1 MTESD
6 PKNKRLFWGR
16 RLLLIDRSFQLKYA
30 GILSLIGMLVVGF
43 GAFVQEVFRAQ
54 LLSDLALPSALR
66 FELAA
71 RHTRAL
77 WVSVSVVSAAT
88 AIGLGLLGIIITHR
102 IAGPVYAMTQFAAAL
117 ARGRYPLIRP
127 LRKADE
133 LKDFYELFQKSVAS
147 LRAREVEEIFRL
159 EDAIQKLS
167 GPNLQVLEVVGS
179 LRKLKAAKLAATGR
193 LVGEVA
199 ERRQSPAEISKP
211 VMSKQ
216 EVGS

>member
-1 MTESD
+1 MTESN
-6 PKNKRLFWGR
+6 PKTQRLFWGR
-16 RLLLIDRSFQLKYA
+16 RLFLIDRGFQLKYA
-30 GILSLIGMLVVGF
+30 GILSLIGVLVVGF
-43 GAFVQEVFRAQ
+43 SAFVQEIFRAR
-54 LLSDLALPSALR
+54 LLSGLALPSALR
-66 FELAA
+66 LELAA
-71 RHTRAL
+71 HHTQAL
-77 WVSVSVVSAAT
+77 WVSVGVSAAT

-133 LKDFYELFQKSVAS
+133 LKDFYELFQKSVES

-167 GPNLQVLEVVGS
+167 GPKLQVLEAVGS
-179 LRKLKAAKLAATGR
+179 LRKLKEAKLAATGR

-199 ERRQSPAEISKP
+199 EPRQSPAEISKHL
-211 VMSKQ
+211 MSNQ
-216 EVGS
+216 GVGG